1 MRRREF
7 LKTSTVGAGVA
18 LLQACRQR
26 EEERFLVQVPE
37 RPGVLQGESAWR
49 PSVCRQCSAGCGI
62 QVRVVDGNAK
72 KIEGS
77 RDHPVNRG
85 GVCSLGHSLLQE
97 VYNPDRIGAPQRR
110 AGERGEGSF
119 EPASWEE
126 ALAEVVDAIS
136 GVPGEHLAFVG
147 SDRSGLTGA
156 LLARLADALG
166 APPPAFLEAP
176 DLDVERAAAR
186 IVLGVDDVPYF
197 DLSRSDYVLSIG
209 SPMVDRW
216 RSPVH
221 YTWALAEMRRGRPG
235 RRGRLVQA
243 EARMSL
249 TAANADEWL
258 PLRPGTGG
266 VLARAVAGVLLS
278 EGVDE
283 TARARYARLFP
294 DEPPS
299 LEDAAAICD
308 LGTDRILRVAR
319 ELREADNR
327 LVVAGG
333 SEAVHTNGLFNVV
346 AALGLNVLLDTLGR
360 PGGVFTPARFD
371 LAQPIR
377 PEDAGE
383 TSMGELVARLRGES
397 GPPID
402 VLFVADADPVHA
414 LPASW
419 ELADALGDVGTVVA
433 LSSFTDDTAL
443 HADLVLPMN
452 TELERFNAVEPTA
465 SVGVRVMGL
474 AQPVIDPLGE
484 AHHPAE
490 VLLAV
495 AAALG
500 EPVASRFP
508 WSSFES
514 LVRTRIEEE
523 HARLPG
529 VADASPAS
537 YWFDALARGAIV
549 EEGLPEGVPPGPAG
563 PAPSASESRTEG
575 SADDFPFQLLPY
587 PSLKMAEGRGAN
599 RPWLQELPDP
609 MSTVMWNSWAELS
622 PADAQRL
629 GIRDG
634 DRLLVES
641 PSGSVEVHAVLDP
654 TVRPGTLGM
663 PLGQGHT
670 EYGRYARG
678 RGVDPLDL
686 VGRLQVDGTA
696 ASARAS
702 ARVRIERLG
711 SGELARFGRSYS
723 EGGEGELIPVGW
735 APQDAVDREVEA

>member
-1 MRRREF
+1 
-7 LKTSTVGAGVA
+7 
-18 LLQACRQR
+18 
-26 EEERFLVQVPE
+26 
-37 RPGVLQGESAWR
+37 
-49 PSVCRQCSAGCGI
+49 
-62 QVRVVDGNAK
+62 
-72 KIEGS
+72 
-77 RDHPVNRG
+77 
-85 GVCSLGHSLLQE
+85 
-97 VYNPDRIGAPQRR
+97 
-110 AGERGEGSF
+110 
-119 EPASWEE
+119 
-126 ALAEVVDAIS
+126 
-136 GVPGEHLAFVG
+136 
-147 SDRSGLTGA
+147 
-156 LLARLADALG
+156 
-166 APPPAFLEAP
+166 
-176 DLDVERAAAR
+176 
-186 IVLGVDDVPYF
+186 
-197 DLSRSDYVLSIG
+197 
-209 SPMVDRW
+209 
-216 RSPVH
+216 
-221 YTWALAEMRRGRPG
+221 
-235 RRGRLVQA
+235 
-243 EARMSL
+243 MSL

-266 VLARAVAGVLLS
+266 VLARAIAGILLS

-294 DEPPS
+294 DEPPT

-308 LGTDRILRVAR
+308 LGQDRILRVAR
-319 ELREADNR
+319 ELHEADNR

-360 PGGVFTPARFD
+360 PGGVFKPARFD
-371 LAQPIR
+371 LAQAIR
-377 PEDAGE
+377 PADGGE
-383 TSMGELVARLRGES
+383 TSMAELAARLRGES
-397 GPPID
+397 GPPVD

-433 LSSFTDDTAL
+433 LSSFTDDTTL

-523 HARLPG
+523 QARLPG
-529 VADASPAS
+529 GGDASPAS
-537 YWFDALARGAIV
+537 YYFGALERGAIV
-549 EEGLPEGVPPGPAG
+549 EEGRPEGVPPGPAG
-563 PAPSASESRTEG
+563 PAPSASESRMEG

-587 PSLKMAEGRGAN
+587 PSLKMAEGQGAN